1 MALFLLEKYC
11 TETDAMDE
19 EKPIWQ
25 GSPSQILNLHIFLL
39 CGLAAAALITVAV
52 VFRGSLAFPIAY
64 IVGGAA
70 IIPLLIAFVKWLQLK
85 FTRYELT
92 TERLRLRRGILSR
105 STDQVELYRV
115 RDYVL
120 QEPFVLRMF
129 GAGDI
134 LLQTDDDTNPTVLL
148 RAIPRPGW
156 LRDEIRKNVEIRRD
170 VKRVRITE
178 LE

>member
-1 MALFLLEKYC
+1 M
-11 TETDAMDE
+11 
-19 EKPIWQ
+19 
-25 GSPSQILNLHIFLL
+25 
-39 CGLAAAALITVAV
+39 
-52 VFRGSLAFPIAY
+52 
-64 IVGGAA
+64 GGAA
-70 IIPLLIAFVKWLQLK
+70 VIPFLIAFVKWLQLK
-85 FTRYELT
+85 FIRYELT